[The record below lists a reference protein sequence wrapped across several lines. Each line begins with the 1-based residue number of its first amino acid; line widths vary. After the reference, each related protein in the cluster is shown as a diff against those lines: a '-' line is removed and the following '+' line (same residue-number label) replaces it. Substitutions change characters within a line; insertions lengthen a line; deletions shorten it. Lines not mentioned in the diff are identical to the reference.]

1 MLQNS
6 FWVVRRDTDLFQC
19 DMGHKYHFLWGKL
32 TSNTKSVSSNNE
44 SGGQYPY
51 LVYTVNIYSPAF
63 TA

>member
-6 FWVVRRDTDLFQC
+6 FWIVRRDTDLFQC
-19 DMGHKYHFLWGKL
+19 NMGHKYNFLWGKL
-32 TSNTKSVSSNNE
+32 LQILSLSSNNE

-51 LVYTVNIYSPAF
+51 LVYTVNMYSSAF